1 MGAKLYLDERWEY
14 ESTIEQVPRQD
25 GNSCGAVAVLAICHL
40 TEIPDWTKLPQSRNP
55 SDTLQHFSKL
65 RYRLSPDWNHR
76 NLDFIVESPLPA
88 LACAMLMCLFDT
100 LAQQEF
106 YQTNAS
112 DGQACTS
119 ATPCARCAFYR
130 ELKQDTTEAN
140 GDVEV
145 LPNPETRSTT

>member
-1 MGAKLYLDERWEY
+1 MQL
-14 ESTIEQVPRQD
+14 
-25 GNSCGAVAVLAICHL
+25 
-40 TEIPDWTKLPQSRNP
+40 LPP
-55 SDTLQHFSKL
+55 KEGLKVEH
-65 RYRLSPDWNHR
+65 
-76 NLDFIVESPLPA
+76 LDFIVESPRRV

-130 ELKQDTTEAN
+130 EITQATTEAN
-140 GDVEV
+140 DDVEV
-145 LPNPETRSTT
+145 LPTPEPRITT